1 MDLYINKIERRNSFR
16 IAREVVINCNLNE
29 LLKIKQFIEE
39 AYDELSKVNPELL
52 PHSHFKD
59 YLKKGSDN
67 ISDIIISIKP

>member
-16 IAREVVINCNLNE
+16 IAKEVVISCNLNE

-39 AYDELSKVNPELL
+39 TYDELSKVNPELL

-59 YLKKGSDN
+59 YLKKGSEN